1 MTQLFK
7 DFSSTNKQE
16 WLDLI
21 HKELKGESPDLL
33 HKLNPIEE
41 IVLPSY
47 FHRSDANISYSDP
60 GLSPFTRGINQHSN
74 DWHICT
80 RIEIDSEST
89 ANKKALEFLMS
100 GSTALQFVAT
110 SNKAINFDQL
120 LKDIDLAYIQTSFLG
135 ETDEQIAAFID
146 KAGDF
151 PTYTNLNSLTE
162 NKKGKNFTVFAY
174 DVQQAGGTTWQE
186 IAIAAA
192 EGHEYLIEQLDAG
205 RTIDEAAGS
214 IHFVFGVGTKF
225 IYEVAK
231 FRAFRTI
238 WSKIVEAYQPEHNC
252 SKAATIT
259 AMTGFTHISLK
270 DPHTNLLRQTT
281 QALSAVI
288 GGIQEL
294 IIQPFDTYS
303 TEPNSEFSQRMATNI
318 SLLLKEESYLNAVVD
333 PAGGAYV
340 FDELTETI
348 AERAWTLFQEIDRV
362 GGLTNTMIRAKLST
376 EIVLKAEQRKEQI
389 RSKSEKL
396 IGINIFPNPQEITAN
411 WKELPKAWNNLPTL
425 QLEQL

>member
-7 DFSSTNKQE
+7 DFSSTSKQE

-47 FHRSDANISYSDP
+47 FHRLDAKISYSDP
-60 GLSPFTRGINQHSN
+60 GLSPFTRGIKQDSN
-74 DWHICT
+74 DWHICS
-80 RIEIDSEST
+80 RIEVSSET
-89 ANKKALEFLMS
+89 AANKKALELLMS

-110 SNKAINFDQL
+110 SVNSIDFNLL
-120 LKDIDLAYIQTSFLG
+120 LKDIDLAFIQTSFLG
-135 ETDEQIAAFID
+135 ETDEQITAFID

-151 PTYTNLNSLTE
+151 PIYTNLNSLAG
-162 NKKGKNFTVFAY
+162 NNKGKNYTVFAY

-192 EGHEYLIEQLDAG
+192 EGHEYLVEQLDAG

-225 IYEVAK
+225 LYEVAK

-238 WSKIVEAYQPEHNC
+238 WAKIVEAYQPEHDC
-252 SKAATIT
+252 SKAATVT
-259 AMTGFTHISLK
+259 AMTGFTHVSLK

-281 QALSAVI
+281 QALSAVV

-303 TEPNSEFSQRMATNI
+303 TEQNFEFSQRMATNI
-318 SLLLKEESYLNAVVD
+318 SLLLKEESYLSAVVD

-362 GGLTNTMIRAKLST
+362 GGITNSMIRAKLST
-376 EIVLKAEQRKEQI
+376 EITLKAEQRKEQI

-396 IGINIFPNPQEITAN
+396 IGINIFPNPQEITAS
-411 WKELPKAWNNLPTL
+411 WKELPKAWNDLSTL

>member
-1 MTQLFK
+1 MTQLFS

-16 WLDLI
+16 WLDVI

-47 FHRSDANISYSDP
+47 FHRSEANNLFSDP
-60 GLSPFTRGINQHSN
+60 GLSPFTRGIKQESN
-74 DWHICT
+74 DWHICS
-80 RIEIDSEST
+80 RIEIVSESD
-89 ANKKALEFLMS
+89 ANKKALDLLMT

-110 SNKAINFDQL
+110 SDKSIDFNVL
-120 LKDIDLAYIQTSFLG
+120 LNNIDLAFIQTSFLG
-135 ETDEQIAAFID
+135 ETDEQILAFIE

-151 PTYTNLNSLTE
+151 PIYTNLNSLSGT
-162 NKKGKNFTVFAY
+162 KKGKNYTVFAY

-192 EGHEYLIEQLDAG
+192 EGHEYLVEQLDAG
-205 RTIDEAAGS
+205 KTIDEAAGS

-225 IYEVAK
+225 FYEVAK

-281 QALSAVI
+281 QALSAVV

-294 IIQPFDTYS
+294 IIQPFDSYS
-303 TEPNSEFSQRMATNI
+303 TEQNFEFSQRMATNI
-318 SLLLKEESYLNAVVD
+318 SLLLKEESYLNVVVD

-362 GGLTNTMIRAKLST
+362 GGITNGMIRAKLTT
-376 EIVLKAEQRKEQI
+376 EIAVKAEQRKEQI
-389 RSKSEKL
+389 RTKFEKL
-396 IGINIFPNPQEITAN
+396 IGINIFPNPQEITAS
-411 WKELPKAWNNLPTL
+411 WKELPKAWNDLPTL